1 MDSPAET
8 TPSWVFDASDDEA
21 MVMALAEAHL
31 AAAGGEIPIGA
42 VVLDRERRLLS
53 RSHNRRER
61 DHDPTAHAEILALRE
76 AGRRSGGWR
85 LDGATL
91 YVTVEPCAMC
101 AAACVLAR
109 LECVVWAV
117 PDPKAGFAG
126 SLANLLEDPRLN
138 HRVAWRNGLRAAEAT
153 QLLESFFAKL
163 RSRG

>member
-21 MVMALAEAHL
+21 MVMALAEARL
-31 AAAGGEIPIGA
+31 AADGGEIPIGA
-42 VVLDRERRLLS
+42 VVVDRERRVLS
-53 RSHNRRER
+53 RSHNCRER
-61 DHDPTAHAEILALRE
+61 NHDPTAHAEILALRE

-109 LECVVWAV
+109 LECVVWAA

-126 SLANLLEDPRLN
+126 SVANLLEDPRLN
-138 HRVAWRNGLRAAEAT
+138 HRVAWRSGLRAADAT
-153 QLLESFFAKL
+153 QMVENFFAKL